1 MSANPSP
8 NPINLKILLE
18 SKTME
23 RCPFPIPSGWFFVD
37 YSENLKAG
45 ELRNINILDQEW
57 VLFRTEGGQVG
68 VSDPYCAHLG
78 AHMGHGG
85 KVVGEHLRCPFHHWE
100 YNTGGWCQKVPYGTR
115 TPPIT
120 KLQPIVRMLPTIE
133 KYGMIW
139 SWFHPACEPPSWQLP
154 EIPHLTEPGYVKPRR
169 GSWTANTCVQ
179 EIAEN
184 GVDFAH
190 LKFLHGAPIIP
201 PAEVK
206 FDKHIFDVNMANG
219 YIVGRSHGPG
229 LNVFDFTKDGVT
241 AHMVSYSVPVTRDK
255 TQMNMSFTH
264 KAFAEGTRELAIAKG
279 LVDHMIGAAANE
291 TSAGFESV
299 DFIVWNNKKYR
310 AHPLLCDGD
319 GPIAQFRQ
327 WFKQFYVNADLSK
340 I

>member
-23 RCPFPIPSGWFFVD
+23 RAPFPVPSGWFFVD
-37 YSENLKAG
+37 YSENIKPG
-45 ELRNINILDQEW
+45 ELRNINIFDQEW
-57 VLFRTEGGQVG
+57 VMFRTEGGKVG
-68 VSDPYCAHLG
+68 VSAPYCAHLG

-120 KLQPIVRMLPTIE
+120 KLQPVVRMLPIDE
-133 KYGMIW
+133 RWGMVW
-139 SWFHPACEPPSWQLP
+139 AWYHPNCEPPSWQLP
-154 EIPHLTEPGYVKPRR
+154 NVECLEQPGYVPTRR
-169 GSWTANTCVQ
+169 GSWSANTMVQ

-190 LKFLHGAPIIP
+190 LKFLHGSPIIP
-201 PAEVK
+201 PAEVS
-206 FDKHIFDVNMANG
+206 FDQHVFSVNIASG
-219 YIVGRSHGPG
+219 YIVGKSYGPG
-229 LNVFDFTKDGVT
+229 LNVFNFAKDGVV
-241 AHMVSYSVPVTRDK
+241 AHMISYTQPITRDK
-255 TQMNMSFTH
+255 SQLNMSFTH
-264 KAFAEGTRELAIAKG
+264 KAHPEGSKELAIAKH
-279 LVDHMIGAAANE
+279 LVDHMIGSAANE
-291 TSAGFESV
+291 DSAGFESV

-319 GPIAQFRQ
+319 GPIIQFRN
-327 WFKQFYVNADLSK
+327 WFKQFYVEQAK
-340 I
+340 IS